1 MADKTISELVR
12 ATQITATDLFVL
24 EQNATAKCL
33 TGQILINWLTSY
45 ADGHGG
51 IQSIAKTST
60 SGLVDTYTV
69 TLSDTTTYTFTVTNG
84 AKGDTGAASYVHIRY
99 AAQQPTRDADMGT
112 VPDKWIGIYSGT
124 SSTAPAHYTSYTWYQ
139 YKGETGATG
148 AAATLS
154 SSSITYQEGTSSTT
168 APTGTWTANIP
179 TVAQGNFLWTKTVI
193 TFNSGSPITYYAVSR
208 QGIDGSGAVSTVNG
222 KSPTSGNVQLDG
234 ADINVNDSAS
244 PTLTVKAAIESAQNS
259 ISSLNTTVGNL
270 STDKQDKILSRY
282 IILRSDGDGWSGHA
296 QTVSVAGVTV
306 SNHVIVSPAPVN
318 FGDYTQAGIFC
329 ANQGAGTL
337 TFACTTDPDSNIG
350 VNVLIVG

>member
-112 VPDKWIGIYSGT
+112 APDKWIGIYSGT

-208 QGIDGSGAVSTVNG
+208 QGVDGTGAVSTVNG

-244 PTLTVKAAIESAQNS
+244 PTQTVKAAIEAAQNS
-259 ISSLNTTVGNL
+259 ISSLNTTVGDL
-270 STDKQDKILSRY
+270 STGKQDKITSTTATLTVA
-282 IILRSDGDGWSGHA
+282 GWSDNT
-296 QTVSVAGVTV
+296 QTVLV
-306 SNHVIVSPAPVN
+306 SGLTTAHKVIVSPAPAN
-318 FGDYTQAGIFC
+318 HEAYASAGIYC
-329 ANQGAGTL
+329 LLQNNGSL
-337 TFACTTDPDSNIG
+337 TFTCKTVPESALTVNIM
-350 VNVLIVG
+350 IVG